1 MHANTPGGAAEFR
14 AILDRCQLPPQMV
27 CMELTETAF
36 ISETGRMATFVEEL
50 RAAGFRVAMDDF
62 GSGQSSLSQL
72 SQLNVDI
79 IKFDRAFLLE
89 SFSSKL
95 GRVLIES
102 MLLICQRH
110 GIKTVAEG
118 VERPDQLAFL
128 REHGCDAIQ
137 GDLLA
142 PAMPAEAYEHLLAQR
157 ET

>member
-1 MHANTPGGAAEFR
+1 MY
-14 AILDRCQLPPQMV
+14 
-27 CMELTETAF
+27 
-36 ISETGRMATFVEEL
+36 
-50 RAAGFRVAMDDF
+50 
-62 GSGQSSLSQL
+62 
-72 SQLNVDI
+72 I

-157 ET
+157 ETCRICVKIIGFLASGSCPFGVSRL

>member
-1 MHANTPGGAAEFR
+1 
-14 AILDRCQLPPQMV
+14 MV

-142 PAMPAEAYEHLLAQR
+142 PAMPAEAYEQLLAQR

>member
-1 MHANTPGGAAEFR
+1 
-14 AILDRCQLPPQMV
+14 
-27 CMELTETAF
+27 
-36 ISETGRMATFVEEL
+36 
-50 RAAGFRVAMDDF
+50 
-62 GSGQSSLSQL
+62 
-72 SQLNVDI
+72 
-79 IKFDRAFLLE
+79 
-89 SFSSKL
+89 
-95 GRVLIES
+95 